1 MDQDSHWGTFPVGFL
16 PFFAFS
22 LPNTSRKADL
32 GAGSAPGP
40 PLQPLAG
47 LVDGAPRHCDTPG
60 QQCPAAEVERSV
72 VLFCFAP
79 VLAS

>member
-1 MDQDSHWGTFPVGFL
+1 MDQDSCWGTFPVGFL

-47 LVDGAPRHCDTPG
+47 LVDGAPRHCDTPRQWCRLQKLSG
-60 QQCPAAEVERSV
+60 A
-72 VLFCFAP
+72 LFCFALP
-79 VLAS
+79 PS

>member
-1 MDQDSHWGTFPVGFL
+1 MDQESHWGAFPAGFL
-16 PFFAFS
+16 PSFAFS

-40 PLQPLAG
+40 PLQPRAG

-60 QQCPAAEVERSV
+60 SSARLQKLSGAV